1 MQANVS
7 AIYDMLMSGE
17 KVDVRLNSRQQADN
31 LRIYLLKRH
40 REFTSVGISE
50 GSVLLDWDVD
60 KAIASYR
67 LGQPRRAAAVTF
79 EIVSHEPTHA
89 EAELSATL
97 EQDQNQHGASESSLS
112 EQSAR
117 TADLCSPE
125 AEDQSERKQESNE
138 LAILRP
144 SDSGS

>member
-31 LRIYLLKRH
+31 LRIYLVKRH

-50 GSVLLDWDVD
+50 GSVLMDWDVD

-79 EIVSHEPTHA
+79 EIVSHEPTSA
-89 EAELSATL
+89 EDQLSATL

-112 EQSAR
+112 EQSAGE
-117 TADLCSPE
+117 TDLCSPE
-125 AEDQSERKQESNE
+125 AEDQSECKQESNE